1 MQINFPIELF
11 DLSRIII
18 NPVLRSMYPQ
28 LMTSF
33 VSTQKKNLGSINGN
47 LAYIVLSRI
56 GNFEEIIRDE
66 SKKSELEAYFEQIW
80 SNNDTSL
87 VPLDYNEEITLS
99 LDGARINKLFNENNK
114 KTTVFG
120 INFMSLAGKV
130 INGIVEP
137 KELKDIVFN
146 DINSYY
152 AKVNYAYLAKNNK
165 AIYNGTLPKNNV
177 EIESLINTI
186 DDKYILDVNGIKFL
200 IVGEDTTIDYIY
212 PVIDENHLQVNTQN
226 QALVYL
232 NNYGF
237 SKSCCFAYQG
247 NVIKKN
253 LLVVN
258 GSKNSNEVAKR
269 NIINIVD
276 SSISDANKLKRVFL
290 YNELDPINPERALR
304 ITTIERM
311 IGVISS
317 SIIALMTLFIIMV
330 SVAIIFIIRRYI
342 ANKAKVFGI
351 LLSTRL

>member
-1 MQINFPIELF
+1 MAL
-11 DLSRIII
+11 
-18 NPVLRSMYPQ
+18 
-28 LMTSF
+28 
-33 VSTQKKNLGSINGN
+33 
-47 LAYIVLSRI
+47 
-56 GNFEEIIRDE
+56 
-66 SKKSELEAYFEQIW
+66 
-80 SNNDTSL
+80 
-87 VPLDYNEEITLS
+87 
-99 LDGARINKLFNENNK
+99 RINKLFNENNK

-237 SKSCCFAYQG
+237 SKSCCLL
-247 NVIKKN
+247 IKEM
-253 LLVVN
+253 L
-258 GSKNSNEVAKR
+258 
-269 NIINIVD
+269 
-276 SSISDANKLKRVFL
+276 LKRI
-290 YNELDPINPERALR
+290 Y
-304 ITTIERM
+304 
-311 IGVISS
+311 
-317 SIIALMTLFIIMV
+317 
-330 SVAIIFIIRRYI
+330 
-342 ANKAKVFGI
+342 
-351 LLSTRL
+351 